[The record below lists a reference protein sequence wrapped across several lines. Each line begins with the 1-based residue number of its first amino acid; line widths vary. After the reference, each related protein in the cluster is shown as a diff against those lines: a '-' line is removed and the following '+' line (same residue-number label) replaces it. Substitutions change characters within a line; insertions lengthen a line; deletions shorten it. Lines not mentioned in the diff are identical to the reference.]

1 MYFKHLV
8 KSVFLNSF
16 HLPSTNTKLI
26 DQYRLTYTLCSGLN
40 SLPLYEIER
49 RSELYKKQVN
59 KPFSNF
65 YFSFFALTI
74 ASAISLTLCAGD
86 GAFKI
91 PEVAPVPSAPNFTTL

>member
-1 MYFKHLV
+1 MIV
-8 KSVFLNSF
+8 SSF
-16 HLPSTNTKLI
+16 DLPLTDTKI
-26 DQYRLTYTLCSGLN
+26 IIQYCLTCTLRSGLN

>member
-1 MYFKHLV
+1 MIV
-8 KSVFLNSF
+8 SSF
-16 HLPSTNTKLI
+16 DLPLTDTKI
-26 DQYRLTYTLCSGLN
+26 IIQYCLTYTLRSGLN